1 MGTETERGGQRD
13 RGRGLVRCRQKH
25 EDMASRIKESF
36 GSCEKT
42 ATREMDT
49 ISRVDFDNVNKMML
63 VTLFF
68 FFASPVPVS

>member
-1 MGTETERGGQRD
+1 MY
-13 RGRGLVRCRQKH
+13 KS

-36 GSCEKT
+36 GSFEKT
-42 ATREMDT
+42 ATRETDT

-63 VTLFF
+63 VALFF

>member
-1 MGTETERGGQRD
+1 MY
-13 RGRGLVRCRQKH
+13 KS
-25 EDMASRIKESF
+25 EDMASRIKKSF